1 MPCFDCGMTKIEDA
15 PAYQIYH
22 QIQQQFHPLFIENFS
37 TILLAITILIVSW
50 HERIFEKKRQTFQ
63 LLSKTKIVALN
74 SSSKWGVLLPNK
86 KGRIR
91 LIQEDSLE
99 VATIHLG
106 QGKNLELNKEIWE
119 LGRLEL
125 LRADNPLNKVQ
136 TNIVTAVQQ
145 KLALQADLE
154 QVTVHAQKA
163 KEMYDLA
170 KGVESDPETVRR
182 YKDIY
187 LQHLAVISQAKDAQS
202 LQNKTIKH
210 LLLFVEIFKFDKEN
224 IAVDSHECPETIAET
239 KENYL
244 ESVDHV
250 KEYLKLRV

>member
-1 MPCFDCGMTKIEDA
+1 MPCFGCVTIEIEDT
-15 PAYQIYH
+15 PTYQIYH
-22 QIQQQFHPLFIENFS
+22 QIHQQFHPLFIENFS
-37 TILLAITILIVSW
+37 TILLAIIILIGSW
-50 HERIFEKKRQTFQ
+50 HERIFERKRQTFQ
-63 LLSKTKIVALN
+63 LLSKTKIVALK

-86 KGRIR
+86 KGKLPIVD
-91 LIQEDSLE
+91 ENSVK
-99 VATIHLG
+99 VATIHLV

-119 LGRLEL
+119 LDKLEL
-125 LRADNPLNKVQ
+125 LRVDNPLSKVQ
-136 TNIVTAVQQ
+136 TFLVTAVQQ

-154 QVTVHAQKA
+154 QVTVHTQKA

-202 LQNKTIKH
+202 LQNKTIKQ
-210 LLLFVEIFKFDKEN
+210 LLLFVEIVKFDKEN
-224 IAVDSHECPETIAET
+224 IGKNSHEYFETITET